1 MAVKNDEEINRA
13 AQFLP
18 FDALKGLAEELQER
32 IDRRNRVSRR
42 ELSEEDSAAIS
53 AALMRID
60 AGSMVRLD
68 FYEDGKYIEVEGMID
83 ARNDAQKCVIIGEKK
98 IFYDDICYLVV
109 L

>member
-42 ELSEEDSAAIS
+42 ELSEEDAAAIS
-53 AALMRID
+53 AALMRVG
-60 AGSMVRLD
+60 AGALVRLE
-68 FYEDGKYIEVEGMID
+68 FYEDGKYIEVEGVID
-83 ARNDAQKCVIIGEKK
+83 GRDDTQKCVIIGEKK
-98 IFYDDICYLVV
+98 IFYDDICHLVV